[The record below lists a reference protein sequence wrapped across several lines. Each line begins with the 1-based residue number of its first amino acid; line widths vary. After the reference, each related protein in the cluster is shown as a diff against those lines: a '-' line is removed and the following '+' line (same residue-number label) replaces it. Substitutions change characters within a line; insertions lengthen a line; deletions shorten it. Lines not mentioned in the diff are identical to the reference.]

1 MSWLG
6 LGLVLLAVICL
17 VLAIACQL
25 DAMEIRWER
34 RNRELME
41 RWEANQRGSA
51 RVVDFQ
57 AWRERKRDER
67 GAA

>member
-1 MSWLG
+1 MTLIAI
-6 LGLVLLAVICL
+6 GLVWIGIGALLF
-17 VLAIACQL
+17 AIALQL
-25 DAMEIRWER
+25 DLMEIKWQR

-51 RVVDFQ
+51 KVVDFKQ
-57 AWRERKRDER
+57 WQEKNKEE

>member
-1 MSWLG
+1 MSALGWLLVF
-6 LGLVLLAVICL
+6 LGAGCVLF
-17 VLAIACQL
+17 AIACQL

-41 RWEANQRGSA
+41 RWEANRRGSA
-51 RVVDFQ
+51 NVTDFQ
-57 AWRERKRDER
+57 KWQERQKEK